1 MAITGLKIL
10 GTRERPGID
19 ATGQIRTEV
28 VITIQTDLGN
38 TGDLVITQQRYNAMS
53 DDQLQEAIIQKAVLL
68 DRAHLLAE

>member
-38 TGDLVITQQRYNAMS
+38 IGDLVITQQRYNAMS